1 VIAPGYKHSAPPE
14 LNAFDCGQ
22 DRSVSSVAKSIGL
35 MLIILGCA
43 VGFTSSQTRRRSRTT
58 PAQTQAPRGSA
69 AKYSGFRH
77 PSEKHKSLECNACHK
92 IPTVW
97 TAKRDFP
104 DVADFPDHDSCVQC
118 HRQQFFTR
126 QAFSGTG
133 PAICTVCHLRAAPR
147 EDARFAFGKPNNS
160 NQTLKAKEERQ
171 FTIEFP
177 HDKHQNV
184 IALFRPPAGG
194 SEVVFTKTSL
204 RIAAAE
210 ALPQEVS
217 QVVGAGLISFTPGFS
232 QVKQNAKS
240 TGNRLNGFPSARQ
253 LAVTWLKPGVNKRK
267 QTTFE
272 AKPADEKKP
281 DYYNCSICH
290 ATNNSLVDRPPA
302 PGPDSFAP
310 PAGTFKTPPRAHDA
324 CFNCHW
330 KNEKPSAADCAGCHK
345 PAATFVPP
353 LFPERISARFSHE
366 GGKGEH
372 VMECTSCHINITRAA
387 SLRGL
392 TPDVPVAACTT
403 CHKDS
408 KKTTYPK
415 AVTIEEEFEQSKRTG
430 VCTYC
435 HTTDVGKRKAPA
447 SHDAAA
453 Q

>member
-1 VIAPGYKHSAPPE
+1 MPRR
-14 LNAFDCGQ
+14 NAE
-22 DRSVSSVAKSIGL
+22 SVSSASSANTSVSSAAKTTSL

-43 VGFTSSQTRRRSRTT
+43 VAFTSSQTRRRPRTT
-58 PAQTQAPRGSA
+58 PAQIQAPRGSA
-69 AKYSGFRH
+69 AKYSRFLHSSG
-77 PSEKHKSLECNACHK
+77 KHKSLECNACHR

-104 DVADFPDHDSCVQC
+104 DVADFPDHDACVQC

-126 QAFSGTG
+126 QSFSGSG
-133 PAICTVCHLRAAPR
+133 PAICTVCHTRAAPR
-147 EDARFAFGKPNNS
+147 EAARFAFGKPNNS
-160 NQTLKAKEERQ
+160 NQTLKAKQEHQ

-184 IALFRPPAGG
+184 IA
-194 SEVVFTKTSL
+194 SL
-204 RIAAAE
+204 RRGFLKLDKSAHGHARATAPRFIGASFIA
-210 ALPQEVS
+210 
-217 QVVGAGLISFTPGFS
+217 G
-232 QVKQNAKS
+232 
-240 TGNRLNGFPSARQ
+240 
-253 LAVTWLKPGVNKRK
+253 
-267 QTTFE
+267 
-272 AKPADEKKP
+272 ADEKKP
-281 DYYNCSICH
+281 DYNNCSICH
-290 ATNNSLVDRPPA
+290 ATNNSLVDIPPA
-302 PGPDSFAP
+302 RGPDAFAP
-310 PAGTFKTPPRAHDA
+310 PAGMFKTTPRAHDA

-330 KNEKPSAADCAGCHK
+330 KNEKPSGADCAGCHK
-345 PAATFVPP
+345 PSAAFAPAN
-353 LFPERISARFSHE
+353 FPKRISARFSHE

-372 VMECTSCHINITRAA
+372 VMECTTCHINITRAV

-415 AVTIEEEFEQSKRTG
+415 AVTIEEEFEQNKTTG

-435 HTTDVGKRKAPA
+435 HATDVGKRKAPA